1 MSYQPYCPGGKLYIP
16 RNQTGCVA
24 CCNTQACSANSGSI
38 NGSPTEHFWPAS
50 WKMDKIAEVPP
61 QKCNPGSSSYKCFNA
76 TQPLIGCCKRNP
88 CSTGFLEADF
98 TPTFIFDTI
107 TPSPPS
113 LSTPE
118 VPVSSRTSSSPSPSS
133 SLSSSYS
140 AFPHTGFITSTTD
153 LGSVST
159 ETPGQQATLST
170 VSTLPESTS
179 SSPNAATLPESA
191 STSSNV
197 AAIAGGVAGGIA
209 GLALLVGL
217 FAICR
222 HRRKIRSQRGIG
234 KGRFSAWNSG
244 QPRSMQP
251 GSAELDEIKQGPS
264 TRKLPLLLHT
274 IILKTNSVFLASLP
288 LPPPSAPPSPLL
300 SPLPPPPAYAS
311 YNSHGNGLEGSPDHL
326 HPSSGS
332 PYVSYDVPSPET
344 PPSPPPLKTRLSQ
357 QSTAS
362 YSDGQDVS
370 PISTHYQNQ
379 PFDNPR
385 SMPSSVYSDVSGGV
399 LHAHAM

>member
-1 MSYQPYCPGGKLYIP
+1 MSVLPYCPSPCLDPIYFYKGNGFIGCSTTKICTDFYEHPSKKL
-16 RNQTGCVA
+16 R
-24 CCNTQACSANSGSI
+24 SA
-38 NGSPTEHFWPAS
+38 
-50 WKMDKIAEVPP
+50 K
-61 QKCNPGSSSYKCFNA
+61 YNA
-76 TQPLIGCCKRNP
+76 TYRENGEFTSGANVTICGSLVLLTPGRCDNDSSACAPSCPLENL
-88 CSTGFLEADF
+88 TL
-98 TPTFIFDTI
+98 
-107 TPSPPS
+107 
-113 LSTPE
+113 
-118 VPVSSRTSSSPSPSS
+118 S
-133 SLSSSYS
+133 SLSDVVNHVQSPTVASISSTRS
-140 AFPHTGFITSTTD
+140 SSTSHSQSFTTSTLFQYNQPT
-153 LGSVST
+153 
-159 ETPGQQATLST
+159 ATTAGYPAL
-170 VSTLPESTS
+170 TS
-179 SSPNAATLPESA
+179 AAAPKSPVAPA
-191 STSSNV
+191 SNSDA

-217 FAICR
+217 LAICR
-222 HRRKIRSQRGIG
+222 RRRKIKSLFGID

-264 TRKLPLLLHT
+264 TSKLLFLLHT
-274 IILKTNSVFLASLP
+274 IIRKPNSVFLAS
-288 LPPPSAPPSPLL
+288 

-332 PYVSYDVPSPET
+332 QYVSYDVPSPES

-357 QSTAS
+357 QSTSS

-370 PISTHYQNQ
+370 PISPQYQNQ

-385 SMPSSVYSDVSGGV
+385 SLRSSVYSEVSGGV